1 MGCKRIY
8 SAHVCLPK
16 PRLLRR
22 RREELHEHHRHTILL
37 AFSTLLL
44 IQLRRRESTYHRHG
58 IHVTQRANGP
68 YFSPNKLSLLA
79 SRKKGRSFFA
89 NRDKGR
95 HRTWGPKIPLENMA
109 ERGKG
114 GEGTRKRGRKED
126 VLGASSYGAPTLA
139 NSPFLEGEEKTAPD
153 NYSITFPSSSSPSGW
168 ELNPR

>member
-1 MGCKRIY
+1 MF
-8 SAHVCLPK
+8 ACLSPGFYGGGERSCMNITGTRSSSLS
-16 PRLLRR
+16 PLF
-22 RREELHEHHRHTILL
+22 
-37 AFSTLLL
+37 FSFNCAGA
-44 IQLRRRESTYHRHG
+44 RVPSSWH

-79 SRKKGRSFFA
+79 SRKKGRAFFA

-109 ERGKG
+109 ERGKR

-126 VLGASSYGAPTLA
+126 VLGASSYGVPTLA

-153 NYSITFPSSSSPSGW
+153 NYSITFPSSSPSGW